1 MRASDYLHDRE
12 REWGPALRAV
22 SLVAEIAVPEL
33 EARRAVNR
41 LGNLYG
47 AGSEYEQRQY
57 LYYRYPACLLVGLS
71 GIGAARYEQGNYWR
85 AVREETHGQV
95 DQTAW
100 GAAFRVNL
108 DRFDLARFPGLPQIN
123 VGEILMHAGIP
134 AYCLGDLLNLL
145 LQRQSREPGT
155 TVTDFFAWALTPG
168 RESRLNTLDMP
179 VRRLLRHGGEYAED
193 LVDRCFDLLDRFR
206 AAASNADGLGLPP
219 HLIDQARGYVDGG
232 QLDWAGTATRTATA
246 VGGSGSAAAPRPY
259 VELEPYGRGLLVRL
273 PAVPDAPGGR
283 VEWRVR
289 VGGDVQTIVSRSRL
303 AGDVDTA
310 PPAVASISRPVRQVT
325 VELAA
330 IEREFELD
338 LIDPGEPMLI
348 FTDEGRRVPLTSSL
362 PPEPVW
368 ILHAARDG
376 TGQPVTLHIDR
387 AAAAPNAGPV
397 GPAADDDQDLPVP
410 YGWLGWTLRRVDLGQ
425 VAELRLADGPARR
438 VGSARR
444 AQLRLTPPLSDVVSV
459 ASTLVYGT
467 APALFLPTE
476 AGVATEW
483 SIRVRRPGTAELLAV
498 TSVRITDDTVTD
510 PWRQLPRPLVGAYEI
525 TVRGPLGRGLS
536 RTLDLAEGLAVAVH
550 PVWRELQPDGL
561 APASVRIGAASP
573 ALRVDPQLTRLD
585 PTQTSADVQL
595 TAVGHTT
602 TVRVTPAH
610 MSAQWVSAGRTTPW
624 SLQPLR
630 LDTETV
636 GDGELLV
643 RLPAAVD
650 ADLVVSSAGQ
660 HRQTLASRATYGQPL
675 ARFPLAAIADTVRV
689 CGSAQLAVRLG
700 GQQFPV
706 ARCLPRQLAGT
717 VHLKDDQLVLGD
729 ASPVNGLAAGVYQV
743 LAPWRPPHVTAIG
756 ADLASEPL
764 PADLT
769 RAGPLAVLLR
779 VDDPWLPEPWPVW
792 PGLDNVFTVNGDW
805 DPPLPDTP
813 DTALSRHLAGLADV
827 PDRPDVAPLIIPL
840 YRRAEGLRRHG
851 VTVAVREAVAVLR
864 RYPVAALT
872 ALTRTRSPASE
883 LVAPLVHSGLVALPP
898 LAYLGTAD
906 EARLWQTSPL
916 AALLATAYRIGVT
929 AAGDDL
935 HERAATACGDSLDA
949 LLAGQPDPHR
959 AVGRFDPAAQQ
970 LARLPAEQLDELWQA
985 MRIVP
990 GGLLDADERV
1000 AAARRLFDVRDR
1012 PGMARVAAAGADLL
1026 RTLRPALAAVGGP
1039 AVDAAVGAR
1048 QCGPGWPDLP
1058 ALSLAFAFTARL
1070 IARDRL
1076 PAALLTRTTPHHAT
1090 LARHAPDLTTIDI
1103 FLAELTLTGDA
1114 E

>member
-1 MRASDYLHDRE
+1 MRASDYLHQRE
-12 REWGPALRAV
+12 REWRPALRAV

-33 EARRAVNR
+33 EARRAVSA
-41 LGNLYG
+41 LGKLYG
-47 AGSEYEQRQY
+47 AGSEYEQRQF
-57 LYYRYPACLLVGLS
+57 LHYRYPACLLVGLS
-71 GIGAARYEQGNYWR
+71 GIGASRYEQGNYWG
-85 AVREETHGQV
+85 AVDDHTHGQF
-95 DQTAW
+95 DPTAW
-100 GAAFRVNL
+100 GAAFRANL
-108 DRFDLARFPGLPQIN
+108 DQFGLARFPGLPQIN
-123 VGEILMHAGIP
+123 VGEILMHGGIP

-155 TVTDFFAWALTPG
+155 TVADFFAWALTPG
-168 RESRLNTLDMP
+168 RESRLNTLDVP
-179 VRRLLRHGGEYAED
+179 VRRLLQHGGEYAED
-193 LVDRCFDLLDRFR
+193 LVDRCLDLLDRFR
-206 AAASNADGLGLPP
+206 VPAFNADGLGLPP
-219 HLIDQARGYVDGG
+219 HLIDQARGYVDAG
-232 QLDWAGTATRTATA
+232 QLDWAGTAARTGTA
-246 VGGSGSAAAPRPY
+246 AGGSGGAATPRPY

-289 VGGDVQTIVSRSRL
+289 VGEDVQTIVSRSRIP
-303 AGDVDTA
+303 GDVDTA
-310 PPAVASISRPVRQVT
+310 PPAVATISRPARQVT

-338 LIDPGEPMLI
+338 LIDPREPMLI
-348 FTDEGRRVPLTSSL
+348 FTDEGRRVPLTASL

-376 TGQPVTLHIDR
+376 NGQPVTLHIDR
-387 AAAAPNAGPV
+387 AAAASTGAG
-397 GPAADDDQDLPVP
+397 GADPAADGDLPVP
-410 YGWLGWTLRRVDLGQ
+410 YGWFGWTLRRVDLGQ
-425 VAELRLADGPARR
+425 VTGLRLADGPARR
-438 VGSARR
+438 VGTARR
-444 AQLRLTPPLSDVVSV
+444 AQLRLSPPLPDVVSV
-459 ASTLVYGT
+459 AGTPVYGA
-467 APALFLPTE
+467 APLLTLPTE

-483 SIRVRRPGTAELLAV
+483 SIRVRRPGSAELLTG

-510 PWRQLPRPLVGAYEI
+510 PWEQLPRPLVGSYEI

-536 RTLDLAEGLAVAVH
+536 RTIDLAEGLTVAGH
-550 PVWRELQPDGL
+550 PVWRELRPDGL
-561 APASVRIGAASP
+561 APATVRLGAAAS
-573 ALRVDPQLTRLD
+573 ALRVDPPLTRLD

-595 TAVGHTT
+595 TAAGHTT
-602 TVRVTPAH
+602 TVRVTPPH
-610 MSAQWVSAGRTTPW
+610 MAAQWVSAGRTTPW

-650 ADLVVSSAGQ
+650 ADLVVTSGGQ
-660 HRQTLASRATYGQPL
+660 QRQTVASRATYGQPL

-689 CGSAQLAVRLG
+689 CGSAQLAVRLS

-729 ASPVNGLAAGVYQV
+729 ASPVNGLTAGVYQV

-756 ADLASEPL
+756 TDLASEPL

-769 RAGPLAVLLR
+769 RTGPLAVLLR
-779 VDDPWLPEPWPVW
+779 VDDPWLPEPWPDW
-792 PGLDNVFTVNGDW
+792 PGPDNSFTVDGDW

-813 DTALSRHLAGLADV
+813 DTALSRHLAGLADL
-827 PDRPDVAPLIIPL
+827 PDRPDVAPLILPL
-840 YRRAEGLRRHG
+840 YRRAEDLRRHG
-851 VTVAVREAVAVLR
+851 VTVDVRATAAVLR
-864 RYPVAALT
+864 RHPVAALT
-872 ALTRTRSPASE
+872 ALTRTRSPAAE

-916 AALLATAYRIGVT
+916 AALLATAYRLAVT

-935 HERAATACGDSLDA
+935 HERAATACGDSLDV

-959 AVGRFDPAAQQ
+959 AVGRFDQAAQQ
-970 LARLPAEQLDELWQA
+970 LARLPAEQRDELWRA

-1000 AAARRLFDVRDR
+1000 AAARRLFDVRNR
-1012 PGMARVAAAGADLL
+1012 PGVARVAAAGADLL
-1026 RTLRPALAAVGGP
+1026 RTLRPALAAAGGP
-1039 AVDAAVGAR
+1039 VVDAAVGAR

-1070 IARDRL
+1070 VARDRL
-1076 PAALLTRTTPHHAT
+1076 PAALLTRTIAHHAT